1 VAELVAAG
9 LKKSDEGEA
18 RSRIW
23 ASLSEAARRGEIDRQ
38 VVQGPK
44 ENQVALAQAK
54 GR

>member
-1 VAELVAAG
+1 

-38 VVQGPK
+38 LVQGP
-44 ENQVALAQAK
+44 ETNQVALAK
-54 GR
+54 KMGR